1 MCAKTT
7 SIMRSLLLLASFSAL
22 LGLGIAG
29 CASAETADDQS
40 AEEDEL
46 RAGSNS
52 DKWVYNGPLP
62 HLENPSIVMSRYTHT
77 ARITGLLPAGYD
89 VSKLP
94 FYAKDQARQVGGRT
108 QIDIVY
114 PVATG
119 SSFNLPRGNYT
130 TERVWPRRTDSSA
143 PWGGFPF
150 ISYVNPAL
158 SSSTGVAFHGPITSS
173 DGEWELIRGPVS
185 HGCNRMQGEHVVELA
200 HLIGVDM
207 TTKVWSGNSNAG
219 NIDIP
224 VKVLVGESDTW
235 EGKAVD
241 VTYKARPEVRR
252 PTSNVKMFRTWRSQD
267 FPSWVCRVTGNTTS
281 NLPADYCKQQGHTNR
296 YDGVVGPPQDAIDT
310 PPPAGSCASAS
321 LGRTVEANA
330 CVQRNRPGD
339 ADDRKWFRC
348 VDGEWTGPTA
358 QPPSSCV
365 QTFPVN

>member
-1 MCAKTT
+1 
-7 SIMRSLLLLASFSAL
+7 MRSHLLVASVSAL
-22 LGLGIAG
+22 MALVGIAG
-29 CASAETADDQS
+29 CATEQDVAD
-40 AEEDEL
+40 EEQGTDDL
-46 RAGSNS
+46 TAGSNS

-62 HLENPSIVMSRYTHT
+62 HLQEPSIVMSRYTHT
-77 ARITGLLPAGYD
+77 ARITGFLPAGYD

-108 QIDIVY
+108 RIDVVY

-130 TERVWPRRTDSSA
+130 TERVWPRRTDGSA

-207 TTKVWSGNSNAG
+207 TTRIWSGNSNAG
-219 NIDIP
+219 NIDVP
-224 VKVLVGESDTW
+224 VKVLVGETDTW
-235 EGKAVD
+235 EGQNVD
-241 VTYKARPEVRR
+241 VAYKARAEVKR
-252 PTSNVKMFRTWRSQD
+252 PTTNVKMFKTWSSQD
-267 FPSWVCRVTGNTTS
+267 FPAWVCRYKGAASSGIPT
-281 NLPADYCKQQGHTNR
+281 DYCAKQGLTNR
-296 YDGVVGPPQDAIDT
+296 YDTVAGPGGGGSTDA
-310 PPPAGSCASAS
+310 PAASAGSCASAS
-321 LGRTVEANA
+321 LGRTVDEKS

-339 ADDRKWFRC
+339 ADDRKWFQC
-348 VDGEWTGPTA
+348 VAGEWEGPSA
-358 QPPSSCV
+358 QPPSSCGEK
-365 QTFPVN
+365 FPVN

>member
-1 MCAKTT
+1 
-7 SIMRSLLLLASFSAL
+7 MRTDLLLASFSVL
-22 LGLGIAG
+22 LALGIAG
-29 CASAETADDQS
+29 CATDTTEDSPSSEDDLS
-40 AEEDEL
+40 
-46 RAGSNS
+46 AGSNS

-62 HLENPSIVMSRYTHT
+62 HLESPSIVMSRYTHT
-77 ARITGLLPAGYD
+77 ARISGFLPAGYN
-89 VSKLP
+89 VANLP

-108 QIDIVY
+108 KIDVVY

-207 TTKVWSGNSNAG
+207 TSRIWSGNSNAG
-219 NIDIP
+219 NIDVP

-235 EGKAVD
+235 EGQGVD
-241 VTYKARPEVRR
+241 VAYPARAEVRR
-252 PTSNVKMFRTWRSQD
+252 PTTNVKMFRTWRSQD
-267 FPSWVCRVTGNTTS
+267 FPSWVCRYTGGSAS
-281 NLPADYCKQQGHTNR
+281 NIPSDYCARQGHQNR
-296 YDGVVGPPQDAIDT
+296 YDGVAGPPAGVTDT
-310 PPPAGSCASAS
+310 PSSAGSCASAS
-321 LGRTVEANA
+321 LGRVVEENT

-348 VDGEWTGPTA
+348 VDGEWDGPTA
-358 QPPSSCV
+358 EPVSACGQK
-365 QTFPVN
+365 FPAN